1 MQPSRQAIEIVDK
14 WWPVADTQP
23 RKTEQSVTDFNL
35 AMINCQEEL
44 IIFHVSNG
52 DVAEDRIQPAY
63 KTVQDLRRRRGASV

>member
-23 RKTEQSVTDFNL
+23 RKTEQAVTDFNL
-35 AMINCQEEL
+35 AMLNCQAEL
-44 IIFHVSNG
+44 IIFHVANG

-63 KTVQDLRRRRGASV
+63 KTVLDLRSRGASV